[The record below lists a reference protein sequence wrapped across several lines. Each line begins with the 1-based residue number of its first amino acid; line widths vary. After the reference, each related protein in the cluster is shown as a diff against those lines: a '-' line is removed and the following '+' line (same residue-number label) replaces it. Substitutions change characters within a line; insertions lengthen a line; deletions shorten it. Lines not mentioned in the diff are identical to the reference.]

1 MKFKP
6 LLFIIVLIFTII
18 TAQSISCED
27 ISKKGVYHVGPY
39 KITIVEINKIKR
51 NTGYPYIFY
60 GYGFVE
66 KDSERVAT
74 IESCY
79 KLENGTSYLLI
90 SSRQGGGGSE
100 TIKITPLQLH

>member
-39 KITIVEINKIKR
+39 KITIVEIDEIIR
-51 NTGYPYIFY
+51 NTRY
-60 GYGFVE
+60 
-66 KDSERVAT
+66 SA
-74 IESCY
+74 
-79 KLENGTSYLLI
+79 LLF
-90 SSRQGGGGSE
+90 
-100 TIKITPLQLH
+100 KNITF